1 MRPLWLL
8 PISHKMKRSD
18 LIGDED
24 IPDNGELSGA
34 AICDMV
40 RSAVDLM
47 EINNYSMNNLA
58 SNFIT
63 IAQTSG

>member
-1 MRPLWLL
+1 
-8 PISHKMKRSD
+8 MKRSD